1 MNAGPGGDQVARHSA
16 YVRVVH
22 WAVAIFFVLSLLSGL
37 AIYTPWL
44 FAWVAPL
51 FGGGARTRQLHPYFS
66 VAFVVCFALQFVHWV
81 DLMRW
86 RSRDTAW
93 VRNVR
98 AYVTNTALPRSAAP
112 GFFNGG
118 QKAFFW
124 TIVVT
129 SIVFVVTGLAM
140 WFPAVAGR
148 GATAVSYVLH
158 DVAMLVMLGAFI
170 AHIYMSTA
178 QQPGT
183 FRAMVRGTVSRRWV
197 WTHHPAWQDGP
208 GKEGART
215 D

>member
-1 MNAGPGGDQVARHSA
+1 MSAVAPVDQIARHSA
-16 YVRVVH
+16 YARVVH
-22 WAVAIFFVLSLLSGL
+22 WGVAIFFVLSLLSGL

-51 FGGGARTRQLHPYFS
+51 FGGGARTRQLHPWFS
-66 VAFVVCFALQFVHWV
+66 VAFVACFALQFIHWIGP
-81 DLMRW
+81 MRW
-86 RSRDTAW
+86 QARDTVW
-93 VRNVR
+93 VRNIR
-98 AYVTNTALPRSAAP
+98 AYVSNTRLPESAAP

-129 SIVFVVTGLAM
+129 AVVFVLTGVAM

-148 GATAVSYVLH
+148 GVTAVSYVLH

-183 FRAMVRGTVSRRWV
+183 FRAMTRGTVSRRWA
-197 WTHHPAWQDGP
+197 WTHHPAWRDGAS
-208 GKEGART
+208 KETGRT